1 MFLSLQNAK
10 KSSYTVILKAFA
22 LVFIL
27 TYKTKLTL
35 ALRNKTSPNLTLFSS
50 SWILF
55 FCTKARYL
63 YTYSSTG
70 VHIIE
75 SRVQVSLLPVTP
87 SHPERLFR
95 GSLGNSLPKRQLL
108 NADECREQV
117 QWNGQLPLYEWT
129 HTVPAMAE
137 SEHSEAL
144 AALTD
149 RQLQHLVQLL
159 VGVVG
164 REAQLVKTREE
175 RGPWRVR
182 KSLDTDKHLTVLRI
196 HV

>member
-1 MFLSLQNAK
+1 
-10 KSSYTVILKAFA
+10 
-22 LVFIL
+22 
-27 TYKTKLTL
+27 
-35 ALRNKTSPNLTLFSS
+35 
-50 SWILF
+50 
-55 FCTKARYL
+55 
-63 YTYSSTG
+63 
-70 VHIIE
+70 
-75 SRVQVSLLPVTP
+75 
-87 SHPERLFR
+87 
-95 GSLGNSLPKRQLL
+95 
-108 NADECREQV
+108 
-117 QWNGQLPLYEWT
+117 
-129 HTVPAMAE
+129 MAE

-196 HV
+196 YV